1 MIDPKAVIIGII
13 MTVIMIKLFNF
24 YIFESEFLSSLLYIV
39 IFSFLFQMITKKDKN
54 IKKSK
59 NVVHFLDFEESNVFQ
74 GKRNGYVFK
83 KGDKGIGYYL
93 DN

>member
-1 MIDPKAVIIGII
+1 MIEPKAVIIGII

-39 IFSFLFQMITKKDKN
+39 IFSFLFQMILKKDKN

-59 NVVHFLDFEESNVFQ
+59 NVVHFLDFEETNVFQ

-83 KGDKGIGYYL
+83 KGDKGLGYYL

>member
-54 IKKSK
+54 IKSK
-59 NVVHFLDFEESNVFQ
+59 NVVHFLDFEETNVFQ

-83 KGDKGIGYYL
+83 KGDKGLGYYL